1 MNGWGIYSAICR
13 TSQKSKIRLVVQKN
27 ATQVQRRF
35 FWITKKSFT
44 GEVEC
49 SLRYGAGMAIPR
61 NFPETGTVK
70 VRKKTDKGA
79 SWNRLLESIILQ
91 PILLSNNRH
100 VGRFFYRDHYA
111 SCGWPARFKIVWH
124 CIAVS
129 VRIEIDS
136 RYHHAIWI
144 QNSVIDVTI
153 DCRRALPVEHS

>member
-35 FWITKKSFT
+35 FFESQKKSFT

-70 VRKKTDKGA
+70 VRKKKLTKV
-79 SWNRLLESIILQ
+79 
-91 PILLSNNRH
+91 P
-100 VGRFFYRDHYA
+100 V
-111 SCGWPARFKIVWH
+111 
-124 CIAVS
+124 
-129 VRIEIDS
+129 EIDWS
-136 RYHHAIWI
+136 N
-144 QNSVIDVTI
+144 Q
-153 DCRRALPVEHS
+153 